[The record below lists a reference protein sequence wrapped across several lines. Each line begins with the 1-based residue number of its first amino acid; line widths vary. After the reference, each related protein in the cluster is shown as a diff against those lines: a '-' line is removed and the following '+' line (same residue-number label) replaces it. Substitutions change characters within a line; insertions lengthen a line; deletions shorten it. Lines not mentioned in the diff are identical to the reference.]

1 MATLPTL
8 PPSGSEDWYAHY
20 SGLHSQG
27 DAQEAT
33 LASHAS
39 RLSAL
44 EGAPAVPLSGVVQV
58 DSFAG
63 ATDDIK
69 LDAALLYA
77 SQQTRIPYVQM
88 PPRDFTWNKPGR
100 IPFSGM
106 KIIGPNS
113 PGWKNLELASGKYVN
128 HRVSFG
134 AAIGVGNNAAFNGNG
149 QTLYDIYIANLA
161 FAANNNGQLWE
172 QSTGNLYGAEFSS
185 INSFGLLHVI
195 GRPGAT
201 ARTTVLNT
209 TGVWTVHA
217 YTGQSPFVIGGSDA
231 QLWVA
236 GEMNLQGDGSGNGAW
251 LFQLENMTKTNVG
264 RIYTTAQNG
273 WRGTRVF
280 GDSKGISFWGSTF
293 EGRNAGLPCHGTLF
307 RWEGTGVG
315 AMYGCWF
322 AYGMAAPTTLGGDNL
337 AMLDIRGGSLL
348 VDRPY
353 YDRANGVAETVP
365 FMSVTGATTE
375 VIARAAGRINTN
387 AWTGRPRYTV
397 SGGASVTV
405 DSTFTLI

>member
-161 FAANNNGQLWE
+161 FAANNNGQPVRRRVQLH
-172 QSTGNLYGAEFSS
+172 Q
-185 INSFGLLHVI
+185 LL
-195 GRPGAT
+195 RPA
-201 ARTTVLNT
+201 
-209 TGVWTVHA
+209 
-217 YTGQSPFVIGGSDA
+217 
-231 QLWVA
+231 
-236 GEMNLQGDGSGNGAW
+236 
-251 LFQLENMTKTNVG
+251 
-264 RIYTTAQNG
+264 
-273 WRGTRVF
+273 
-280 GDSKGISFWGSTF
+280 
-293 EGRNAGLPCHGTLF
+293 PCH
-307 RWEGTGVG
+307 R
-315 AMYGCWF
+315 
-322 AYGMAAPTTLGGDNL
+322 APRRHRTHDSPQHDG
-337 AMLDIRGGSLL
+337 R
-348 VDRPY
+348 VDGPRLHRPVPVR
-353 YDRANGVAETVP
+353 DR
-365 FMSVTGATTE
+365 
-375 VIARAAGRINTN
+375 R
-387 AWTGRPRYTV
+387 
-397 SGGASVTV
+397 
-405 DSTFTLI
+405 L